1 MATSAQVQQLYI
13 ALLGRAADKPGLD
26 WWLENINGT
35 EGVPGERTL
44 EEAAAAFTTSEEF
57 VSTYGSLQ
65 GAELVTAVYS
75 NLFERT
81 PSAEEVAYWVNDGR
95 PADQLLSAFLTYA
108 SPADQA
114 VINNKVTVAQ
124 YYTEAA
130 GADYDLDDAAAII
143 ADVDGTAASVSTA
156 LNNLPVSNATV
167 HAAVVKLLNANAA
180 VEANVEAWGEANNDA
195 DPSAAKIYAALAAA
209 EAAVATAAADADLGI
224 SGTTQTALNTVETA
238 GFATYNSADA
248 AEALALNIARSE
260 IATKKLALDG
270 DLSSAVT
277 GLEAVSTSD
286 KPGSL
291 KALIDNYLAKLK
303 AASTAQ
309 TTEDAAG
316 VTLAGKAAEADIV
329 LDSALDS
336 AGKDYQFD
344 VTATGGVVVFANNS
358 LATDDFGAGDYRATY
373 DAATDKWTYA
383 LDTGSGYGNLSDAE
397 VTADAALQKLLANAT
412 AKSLLDAAAAN
423 AEAIAATNAAETAV
437 VAELT
442 KIEAVNSGLTS
453 ATGASAFGDTLAGAA
468 VTYQN
473 AVQALADHAAA
484 KTAFD
489 EAVAGVEAVR
499 GDAAAL
505 AALEKAASDASDVL
519 GTLATVG
526 VIGPVSSGTS
536 ADDLFIFDG
545 KTGGTIS
552 AFGTEGNDKI
562 YFGTDFTLV
571 TLADDQV
578 ITDNLGSSSAL
589 EIFYDASLAKLYVEK
604 QAFGGNSVGTSEI
617 VEITLAGVTEGVEL
631 SADGYLTVA

>member
-195 DPSAAKIYAALAAA
+195 APSAAKIYGALETA

-224 SGTTQTALNTVETA
+224 SGTTQSALNTIETA

-270 DLSSAVT
+270 ALSTAVT

-291 KALIDNYLAKLK
+291 KALIDNYLAKVK

-316 VTLAGKAAEADIV
+316 VALTGKVAEADVV
-329 LDSALDS
+329 LDTT
-336 AGKDYQFD
+336 FD
-344 VTATGGVVVFANNS
+344 VTGTSAK
-358 LATDDFGAGDYRATY
+358 DYTI
-373 DAATDKWTYA
+373 D
-383 LDTGSGYGNLSDAE
+383 
-397 VTADAALQKLLANAT
+397 V
-412 AKSLLDAAAAN
+412 
-423 AEAIAATNAAETAV
+423 
-437 VAELT
+437 
-442 KIEAVNSGLTS
+442 S
-453 ATGASAFGDTLAGAA
+453 ATGD
-468 VTYQN
+468 
-473 AVQALADHAAA
+473 
-484 KTAFD
+484 
-489 EAVAGVEAVR
+489 GV
-499 GDAAAL
+499 
-505 AALEKAASDASDVL
+505 VL
-519 GTLATVG
+519 
-526 VIGPVSSGTS
+526 
-536 ADDLFIFDG
+536 
-545 KTGGTIS
+545 
-552 AFGTEGNDKI
+552 
-562 YFGTDFTLV
+562 
-571 TLADDQV
+571 
-578 ITDNLGSSSAL
+578 
-589 EIFYDASLAKLYVEK
+589 
-604 QAFGGNSVGTSEI
+604 
-617 VEITLAGVTEGVEL
+617 
-631 SADGYLTVA
+631 